1 LEKTVESD
9 KAVVPKVQANVDG
22 DDTPLRDMS
31 IQLHK
36 LSNGDEA
43 TRRN

>member
-1 LEKTVESD
+1 VESD
-9 KAVVPKVQANVDG
+9 KAVVPKVQAKVDG
-22 DDTPLRDMS
+22 GDTLLKGMS

-43 TRRN
+43 IRRNQ